1 MDEIGIGLLDFGDE
15 GLKVP
20 RKPQIVVAEIGD
32 VFSACALQAFVV
44 GAALSAKPLG
54 EIGPVESRILESSNH
69 LLAVVGTAVS
79 DHPNLKISEGL
90 IADGGKGALECVA
103 AIVGCDDYGNFW
115 HGLSP
120 IENAKK

>member
-32 VFSACALQAFVV
+32 VFSAGALEAFVV
-44 GAALSAKPLG
+44 GAALRAKPLG
-54 EIGPVESRILESSNH
+54 KIGPVESRILESGNH
-69 LLAVVGTAVS
+69 LLAVVGAAVAY
-79 DHPNLKISEGL
+79 HPHLKISESL
-90 IADGGKGALECVA
+90 IADGGEGALECVA
-103 AIVGCDDYGNFW
+103 AIVGRDDYGNFW

-120 IENAKK
+120 IENART